1 MSPVLFSHLKDLC
14 GSEFWSE
21 STLIEESSQ
30 VSRNRSLDKAHHNVV
45 GFIDRFSGASSV
57 SPNNLEH
64 LEGSP
69 LYVISGALEV
79 ATAAGGC
86 LKKSEGRDEGG
97 GNEGDAGAGDPPANC
112 LGGGIGGGVGLG
124 VVSAVVATGGVQT
137 VF

>member
-1 MSPVLFSHLKDLC
+1 MNIL
-14 GSEFWSE
+14 WSFR
-21 STLIEESSQ
+21 SQ
-30 VSRNRSLDKAHHNVV
+30 KCNFHTILSKFVP
-45 GFIDRFSGASSV
+45 SV